1 MYLAQ
6 QNIKLNVDNG
16 KLDGWYP
23 EANDEY
29 INLPV
34 PGCSIRL
41 KQSIGYEYEL
51 LYLFIIRKTIAFD
64 L

>member
-1 MYLAQ
+1 MKPLINCLIKNQAILNKKMYLAQ

-29 INLPV
+29 LT
-34 PGCSIRL
+34 
-41 KQSIGYEYEL
+41 K
-51 LYLFIIRKTIAFD
+51 II
-64 L
+64 LN

>member
-16 KLDGWYP
+16 KLDGWHP

-29 INLPV
+29 INLP
-34 PGCSIRL
+34 
-41 KQSIGYEYEL
+41 
-51 LYLFIIRKTIAFD
+51 FTNT
-64 L
+64 